1 MSMTIRLNG
10 NTETVEAN
18 LTVLGLLTRLGID
31 PQRRGLALAMNGALV
46 PRRTWS
52 EATIAAGADV
62 EIVQPLQGG

>member
-31 PQRRGLALAMNGALV
+31 PH
-46 PRRTWS
+46 
-52 EATIAAGADV
+52 
-62 EIVQPLQGG
+62 